1 MKRFAGFSVYLHDM
15 MRVPIVVTA
24 SLALMLSMAVA
35 PPTALAERFR
45 GGPGGQVVVT
55 PRRFAPQ
62 PPASRPFV
70 PQRPLPRSFVGP
82 FVPQRPLH
90 RPFVGPFSPHR
101 HFARPFVRPFVLSG
115 PVVVQTYTPPP
126 VVSYPSAAYAEPT
139 YYPPAVY
146 SPPAPPPTP
155 SVVEYPTGRY
165 ELRGDG
171 VGTPYTWVWIP
182 NPPPAPPAELPPAAP
197 APVAPPTAPGAS
209 DDPSPRHRS
218 QLYRWVDPAGVVH
231 WTDRMDAVP
240 GQYRSVVVD
249 RAPSLR

>member
-1 MKRFAGFSVYLHDM
+1 MKRFVGCFVNLHDM
-15 MRVPIVVTA
+15 LRARIVVTP
-24 SLALMLSMAVA
+24 SLALMLAMAVA
-35 PPTALAERFR
+35 PAPALAERFR

-70 PQRPLPRSFVGP
+70 PQRPLHRSFVGP
-82 FVPQRPLH
+82 FV
-90 RPFVGPFSPHR
+90 PHR
-101 HFARPFVRPFVLSG
+101 HFARPFVFPFVLSG
-115 PVVVQTYTPPP
+115 PVVVQTYTAPP
-126 VVSYPSAAYAEPT
+126 VVSYPPAAYAAPT

-146 SPPAPPPTP
+146 STPAPPPMP

-182 NPPPAPPAELPPAAP
+182 NPPPAPPAEPPAAAP
-197 APVAPPTAPGAS
+197 APAAPPTALGAS
-209 DDPSPRHRS
+209 DDPSPPRHS
-218 QLYRWVDPAGVVH
+218 QLYRWVDREGVVH
-231 WTDRMDAVP
+231 WTDRVDAVP